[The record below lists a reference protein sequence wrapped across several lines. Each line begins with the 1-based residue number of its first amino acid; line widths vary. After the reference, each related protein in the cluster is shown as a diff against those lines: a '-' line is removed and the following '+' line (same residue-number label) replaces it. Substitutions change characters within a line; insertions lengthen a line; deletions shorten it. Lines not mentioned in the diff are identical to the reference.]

1 MRTPYAHLDPL
12 ARKAAMNAI
21 LKKPTN
27 LSVRTDLLEEARA
40 LGINLSQTLE
50 TALTAEVK
58 KAKEKQWL
66 EENRAGIEAYNRYIE
81 QHGLFSDRFRTFMR
95 ED

>member
-1 MRTPYAHLDPL
+1 
-12 ARKAAMNAI
+12 MNAI

-27 LSVRTDLLEEARA
+27 LSVRIDLLEEARA

-50 TALTAEVK
+50 TALAAEVK

-66 EENRAGIEAYNRYIE
+66 DENRAGIEAYNRE
-81 QHGLFSDRFRTFMR
+81 VAEHGLFSDAFRQFCRDTVEPR
-95 ED
+95 

>member
-1 MRTPYAHLDPL
+1 
-12 ARKAAMNAI
+12 MNAT

-50 TALTAEVK
+50 TALDAAEVK
-58 KAKEKQWL
+58 KHRKTNGLSKTVKPSPPTIATL
-66 EENRAGIEAYNRYIE
+66 NRCPKRFAIHLSTSIIPLARPEAIE
-81 QHGLFSDRFRTFMR
+81 LCLSCD
-95 ED
+95 

>member
-1 MRTPYAHLDPL
+1 
-12 ARKAAMNAI
+12 MNAI

-66 EENRAGIEAYNRYIE
+66 EENRAGIDAYNRYIE

>member
-1 MRTPYAHLDPL
+1 MRIFIHPF
-12 ARKAAMNAI
+12 AREPAMNAI

-27 LSVRTDLLEEARA
+27 LSLRTDLLEEARA

-50 TALTAEVK
+50 AALTAEVK
-58 KAKEKQWL
+58 KYKEKQWL
-66 EENRAGIEAYNRYIE
+66 EDNRAGIEAYNRYIE